1 MKLSW
6 PITGPDALT
15 LEQRLT
21 AMAERA
27 AGAVAATWRK
37 LATVAV
43 LLLAAIVAYHVV
55 FGDNGMLVYHQK
67 RVEYRKVQKEVE
79 QMQKDNDALSDQV
92 KALQSDP
99 KAIEKEAREQLRYA
113 KPGEVI
119 YLLPGKPAD
128 KPPANATANK
138 R

>member
-1 MKLSW
+1 M
-6 PITGPDALT
+6 TALET
-15 LEQRLT
+15 RVS
-21 AMAERA
+21 
-27 AGAVAATWRK
+27 GAVTLAIHAAAVAWRK
-37 LATVAV
+37 LATAAV
-43 LLLAAIVAYHVV
+43 LLLAVVVAYHVV
-55 FGDNGMLVYHQK
+55 FGDNGMVAYQK
-67 RVEYRKVQKEVE
+67 KRAEYRKLQQEVE
-79 QMQKDNDALSDQV
+79 QMQKDNDALSNQV

-128 KPPANATANK
+128 KPPADATANK